1 VKFDSPVQQIVL
13 QEYLDTV
20 KAAQRWVTGLEAQMH
35 EALAQWSLRP
45 VLEGLMALRGVS
57 LITTMTTLAKLGDIT
72 SFDSPRELMAYSAW
86 CPASTP
92 AAARAAMAGL
102 AAPAT
107 GMCGECR

>member
-45 VLEGLMALRGVS
+45 VVEGLMALRGVS
-57 LITTMTTLAKLGDIT
+57 LITAMTTLAKLGDIT
-72 SFDSPRELMAYSAW
+72 SFDSPRELMAY
-86 CPASTP
+86 
-92 AAARAAMAGL
+92 
-102 AAPAT
+102 
-107 GMCGECR
+107 